1 MENCLFLMCKFR
13 GVTLVIKYNN
23 GFNFKDL
30 VYKLCAKWSELV
42 GSFLNISYSRAG
54 HSSCGLESE
63 EDLEVMVRL
72 AFSCDIHRIDVFVKC
87 CSLGEG
93 YLICDGETSS
103 SSSSSV
109 VCETDFLPSFYSNQW
124 KPLLSDGWV
133 NCMKGVGQ
141 RFAQGVVEFR
151 DALSKYYIHSD
162 FNFDFVK
169 NDKDRVTVH
178 CKRRADLGCLWSVHA
193 RVENYSKA
201 FVIKQF
207 DDVHTC
213 GSSFRTIKH
222 ARMTSSMIGGL
233 ISSDIRNKALTSV
246 SEVVCDFKDYYGTK
260 VSYRRSWM
268 GVEKAKGLVFGDYSS
283 SFDDLRWYV
292 DAANACNLGSVFDME
307 FDIDSKGRHFK
318 CLFFAFE
325 ACIHGFKYC
334 RPVLMLDGTFLKG
347 RHKGCLLAATAKDG
361 NQGLYPLC
369 FAIVDGESYDSW
381 HWFLSKLLGI
391 LTLERDIAFVT
402 NRHRGLLKA
411 LAEVFPFSCNSFCL
425 MHLKRN
431 LKTYLSV
438 KSRESKEYLLT
449 LFSRCAYA
457 PTIELLNELFEEFK
471 GRCGRNVERFLEDL
485 PNECWCNAYFQGKR
499 YGEMCTNAAESFNSW
514 IRDERHLFS
523 TSLVDAIRVKLMEQF
538 SRRKEVGNKWNRI
551 VCPFAEKKLEE
562 AFNDTKAWIVKKC
575 SDDIYEIQLDHSV
588 MVDIGKR
595 CCSCRL
601 WEIDS
606 FPYKHGFCAIKRS
619 EKDLNCFLDD
629 YYRVSSYCDS
639 YSHSIYPVPSMW
651 KPNVVVDDDVVLPPL
666 CKRPAGHLRT
676 ERIPSKGEIKR
687 IRCSRCEKMRT
698 HNRKTCKQA
707 LF

>member
-1 MENCLFLMCKFR
+1 M
-13 GVTLVIKYNN
+13 V
-23 GFNFKDL
+23 
-30 VYKLCAKWSELV
+30 
-42 GSFLNISYSRAG
+42 G

-63 EDLEVMVRL
+63 EDLEVMVGL
-72 AFSCDIHRIDVFVKC
+72 ALSCDIHRIDVF
-87 CSLGEG
+87 
-93 YLICDGETSS
+93 
-103 SSSSSV
+103 
-109 VCETDFLPSFYSNQW
+109 

-141 RFAQGVVEFR
+141 RFAQGFVEFR
-151 DALSKYYIHSD
+151 DALSKYSIHSD

-207 DDVHTC
+207 DGVHTC

-233 ISSDIRNKALTSV
+233 ISNDIRNKALTSV
-246 SEVVCDFKDYYGTK
+246 SEVVCDFKDYYGTE
-260 VSYRRSWM
+260 VSYRRARM
-268 GVEKAKGLVFGDYSS
+268 GVEKALGLVFGDYTS

-292 DAANACNLGSVFDME
+292 DAANACNPGSVFDME

-325 ACIHGFKYC
+325 ACIHCFKYY

-361 NQGLYPLC
+361 NQG
-369 FAIVDGESYDSW
+369 
-381 HWFLSKLLGI
+381 I
-391 LTLERDIAFVT
+391 LTPERDIAFVT
-402 NRHRGLLKA
+402 DRHGGLLKT
-411 LAEVFPFSCNSFCL
+411 LAEFFPFSCHSFCL
-425 MHLKRN
+425 MHLKTN

-457 PTIELLNELFEEFK
+457 PTVELFNELFEEFK
-471 GRCGRNVERFLEDL
+471 GRCGRSVERFLEDL
-485 PNECWCNAYFQGKR
+485 PNEWMKC
-499 YGEMCTNAAESFNSW
+499 
-514 IRDERHLFS
+514 HLFS

-538 SRRKEVGNKWNRI
+538 SRRSEVGNKWNRI
-551 VCPFAEKKLEE
+551 VCPFVEKKLEE

-606 FPYKHGFCAIKRS
+606 FPCKHGFCAIKRS
-619 EKDLNCFLDD
+619 GKDLNCFLDD
-629 YYRVSSYCDS
+629 YYRVSSYYDS
-639 YSHSIYPVPSMW
+639 YSHSVYPVPSMW
-651 KPNVVVDDDVVLPPL
+651 KPNVVVDDDVV
-666 CKRPAGHLRT
+666 
-676 ERIPSKGEIKR
+676 
-687 IRCSRCEKMRT
+687 
-698 HNRKTCKQA
+698 
-707 LF
+707 

>member
-1 MENCLFLMCKFR
+1 
-13 GVTLVIKYNN
+13 
-23 GFNFKDL
+23 
-30 VYKLCAKWSELV
+30 
-42 GSFLNISYSRAG
+42 
-54 HSSCGLESE
+54 
-63 EDLEVMVRL
+63 
-72 AFSCDIHRIDVFVKC
+72 
-87 CSLGEG
+87 
-93 YLICDGETSS
+93 
-103 SSSSSV
+103 
-109 VCETDFLPSFYSNQW
+109 
-124 KPLLSDGWV
+124 
-133 NCMKGVGQ
+133 MKGVGQ
-141 RFAQGVVEFR
+141 KFAQGVIEFR
-151 DALSKYYIHSD
+151 DALSKYSIHSG

-178 CKRRADLGCLWSVHA
+178 CKRRADFGCLWSVHA

-222 ARMTSSMIGGL
+222 AKMTSSIIGGL
-233 ISSDIRNKALTSV
+233 ISSDIRNKALTLV
-246 SEVVCDFKDYYGTK
+246 NEVVCDFKFYYGTE
-260 VSYRRSWM
+260 VSYRRAWM
-268 GVEKAKGLVFGDYSS
+268 GVEKARGLVFGDYSS

-292 DAANACNLGSVFDME
+292 DAANACNPGSIFDME

-334 RPVLMLDGTFLKG
+334 RPVLMLDGT
-347 RHKGCLLAATAKDG
+347 
-361 NQGLYPLC
+361 
-369 FAIVDGESYDSW
+369 
-381 HWFLSKLLGI
+381 
-391 LTLERDIAFVT
+391 LEDTKVVYWLVRQKMVT
-402 NRHRGLLKA
+402 KT
-411 LAEVFPFSCNSFCL
+411 
-425 MHLKRN
+425 N

-457 PTIELLNELFEEFK
+457 PTVELFNELFEEFK
-471 GRCGRNVERFLEDL
+471 GRCGRSVEKFLEDL

-523 TSLVDAIRVKLMEQF
+523 TNLVDAIRVKLMEQF
-538 SRRKEVGNKWNRI
+538 SRRREVGNKWNYI

-588 MVDIGKR
+588 MVDIGKH

-606 FPYKHGFCAIKRS
+606 FPCKHGFCAIKRS
-619 EKDLNCFLDD
+619 VKDLNCFLDD
-629 YYRVSSYCDS
+629 YYHVSSYCDS

-666 CKRPAGHLRT
+666 CKRPTGRPRM

-687 IRCSRCEKMRT
+687 IRCSRIFMKLLQCQGQVLSSENFGGLGREGILLSWLEASFCSAFSFLLS
-698 HNRKTCKQA
+698 H
-707 LF
+707 LL

>member
-1 MENCLFLMCKFR
+1 
-13 GVTLVIKYNN
+13 
-23 GFNFKDL
+23 
-30 VYKLCAKWSELV
+30 
-42 GSFLNISYSRAG
+42 
-54 HSSCGLESE
+54 
-63 EDLEVMVRL
+63 
-72 AFSCDIHRIDVFVKC
+72 
-87 CSLGEG
+87 
-93 YLICDGETSS
+93 
-103 SSSSSV
+103 
-109 VCETDFLPSFYSNQW
+109 
-124 KPLLSDGWV
+124 
-133 NCMKGVGQ
+133 MKGVGQ

-151 DALSKYYIHSD
+151 DALSKYSIHSD

-178 CKRRADLGCLWSVHA
+178 YKRRADLGCLWSVHA

-207 DDVHTC
+207 DDIHTC
-213 GSSFRTIKH
+213 GSSFCTIKH

-260 VSYRRSWM
+260 VSYRRVWM
-268 GVEKAKGLVFGDYSS
+268 GVEKARSLVFGDYSS

-292 DAANACNLGSVFDME
+292 DAANACNPGSVFDME

-347 RHKGCLLAATAKDG
+347 RHKVLVKVIR
-361 NQGLYPLC
+361 Y
-369 FAIVDGESYDSW
+369 FDSGR
-381 HWFLSKLLGI
+381 GI
-391 LTLERDIAFVT
+391 LR
-402 NRHRGLLKA
+402 LL
-411 LAEVFPFSCNSFCL
+411 LIDMET
-425 MHLKRN
+425 N

-457 PTIELLNELFEEFK
+457 PTIELFNELFEEFK
-471 GRCGRNVERFLEDL
+471 GRCGRSVEKFLEDL

-538 SRRKEVGNKWNRI
+538 SRRREVGNKWNRI

-595 CCSCRL
+595 CCSC
-601 WEIDS
+601 
-606 FPYKHGFCAIKRS
+606 
-619 EKDLNCFLDD
+619 
-629 YYRVSSYCDS
+629 
-639 YSHSIYPVPSMW
+639 
-651 KPNVVVDDDVVLPPL
+651 
-666 CKRPAGHLRT
+666 
-676 ERIPSKGEIKR
+676 
-687 IRCSRCEKMRT
+687 
-698 HNRKTCKQA
+698 
-707 LF
+707 

>member
-1 MENCLFLMCKFR
+1 
-13 GVTLVIKYNN
+13 
-23 GFNFKDL
+23 
-30 VYKLCAKWSELV
+30 
-42 GSFLNISYSRAG
+42 
-54 HSSCGLESE
+54 
-63 EDLEVMVRL
+63 
-72 AFSCDIHRIDVFVKC
+72 
-87 CSLGEG
+87 
-93 YLICDGETSS
+93 
-103 SSSSSV
+103 
-109 VCETDFLPSFYSNQW
+109 
-124 KPLLSDGWV
+124 
-133 NCMKGVGQ
+133 MKGVGQ

-151 DALSKYYIHSD
+151 DALSKYSIHSG

-178 CKRRADLGCLWSVHA
+178 CKRRANLGCLWSVHA
-193 RVENYSKA
+193 RVKNYSKA

-222 ARMTSSMIGGL
+222 ARMTSSMIGVL

-246 SEVVCDFKDYYGTK
+246 SEVVCDFKDYYGTE
-260 VSYRRSWM
+260 VSYRRAWM
-268 GVEKAKGLVFGDYSS
+268 GVEKARGLVFGDYSS

-292 DAANACNLGSVFDME
+292 DAVNTCNPGSVFDME

-334 RPVLMLDGTFLKG
+334 RPVLILDGTFLKG

-361 NQGLYPLC
+361 NQGL
-369 FAIVDGESYDSW
+369 
-381 HWFLSKLLGI
+381 
-391 LTLERDIAFVT
+391 
-402 NRHRGLLKA
+402 LKA
-411 LAEVFPFSCNSFCL
+411 LAEVFPFSSHSFCL
-425 MHLKRN
+425 MHLKTN

-438 KSRESKEYLLT
+438 KSRESKEYLLI

-457 PTIELLNELFEEFK
+457 PTIELFNELFEEFK
-471 GRCGRNVERFLEDL
+471 GRCGRSVEKFLENL
-485 PNECWCNAYFQGKR
+485 PNECWRNAYFQGKR
-499 YGEMCTNAAESFNSW
+499 YGEMCTNTAESFNSW
-514 IRDERHLFS
+514 IRNERHLFS
-523 TSLVDAIRVKLMEQF
+523 TSLVDAIRVKIMEQF
-538 SRRKEVGNKWNRI
+538 SRRREVGNKWNRI

-606 FPYKHGFCAIKRS
+606 FPCKHGFCAIKRS
-619 EKDLNCFLDD
+619 GKDLNCFLDD

-639 YSHSIYPVPSMW
+639 YSHSIYPVPNM
-651 KPNVVVDDDVVLPPL
+651 
-666 CKRPAGHLRT
+666 
-676 ERIPSKGEIKR
+676 
-687 IRCSRCEKMRT
+687 
-698 HNRKTCKQA
+698 
-707 LF
+707 

>member
-1 MENCLFLMCKFR
+1 
-13 GVTLVIKYNN
+13 
-23 GFNFKDL
+23 
-30 VYKLCAKWSELV
+30 
-42 GSFLNISYSRAG
+42 
-54 HSSCGLESE
+54 
-63 EDLEVMVRL
+63 
-72 AFSCDIHRIDVFVKC
+72 
-87 CSLGEG
+87 
-93 YLICDGETSS
+93 
-103 SSSSSV
+103 
-109 VCETDFLPSFYSNQW
+109 
-124 KPLLSDGWV
+124 
-133 NCMKGVGQ
+133 
-141 RFAQGVVEFR
+141 
-151 DALSKYYIHSD
+151 
-162 FNFDFVK
+162 
-169 NDKDRVTVH
+169 
-178 CKRRADLGCLWSVHA
+178 
-193 RVENYSKA
+193 
-201 FVIKQF
+201 
-207 DDVHTC
+207 
-213 GSSFRTIKH
+213 
-222 ARMTSSMIGGL
+222 
-233 ISSDIRNKALTSV
+233 
-246 SEVVCDFKDYYGTK
+246 
-260 VSYRRSWM
+260 M
-268 GVEKAKGLVFGDYSS
+268 GVEKASGLVFGDYSS

-292 DAANACNLGSVFDME
+292 DAANAYNLGSVFDME

-361 NQGLYPLC
+361 NQG
-369 FAIVDGESYDSW
+369 
-381 HWFLSKLLGI
+381 I

-402 NRHRGLLKA
+402 DRHGGLLKA
-411 LAEVFPFSCNSFCL
+411 LAET
-425 MHLKRN
+425 N

-457 PTIELLNELFEEFK
+457 PTIELFNELFEEFK
-471 GRCGRNVERFLEDL
+471 GRCGRSVERFLEDL
-485 PNECWCNAYFQGKR
+485 PNECRCNAYFQGKR

-514 IRDERHLFS
+514 IRDEHHLFS
-523 TSLVDAIRVKLMEQF
+523 TSLVDAIWMKLMEQF
-538 SRRKEVGNKWNRI
+538 SRRREVGNKWNRI

-606 FPYKHGFCAIKRS
+606 FPCKHGFCAIKRS

-666 CKRPAGHLRT
+666 CKRPAGRPRT

-687 IRCSRCEKMRT
+687 IRCSRCGKMGT
-698 HNRKTCKQA
+698 HNRKTCKHA
-707 LF
+707 LL